1 MDLNVTC
8 GGRDGHSLV
17 RIDLVFDDRQ
27 VGAAGRRVGP
37 IGIGHPLALGV
48 GTDEQITGVDFR
60 KRKIDSRRIVSHI
73 NGHIW
78 VHGAAAQDLR
88 STLFQA
94 ADEAL
99 EAAQAANAPL
109 LAPRAYGNGLS
120 AYADAENDL
129 ARGRN
134 IDRIRNRLN
143 AAVSA
148 LNEATEAAEI
158 ASITLA
164 PLIKTRDD
172 ALNARAD
179 NFAVELWLEAE
190 DTFNGASRR
199 LESGD
204 IRGAR
209 NRAEAAEALFR
220 DAELTAIKAQYLSQT
235 RALLAQA
242 DQARVPRYAPKTYA
256 RARALLA
263 QAEQELNEN
272 RYDTDLPR
280 SLAQQANYEARHAIY
295 LAERI
300 RVLRDDDWTEEDIIL
315 TYEEPI
321 TEIAAAADRV
331 AQLDAG
337 TDPVAQELVA
347 YIEDVRQRE
356 LQLQVDLEESRRRI
370 VGLEEEIRELDDQLG
385 GVSQERVALVQRLE
399 AEERIR
405 EQFARVENMFARE
418 EARVSREGNSIIMRL
433 VGLTFEVGEADI
445 DPVYGP
451 LLQRVHDA
459 VELFPRSQIVV
470 EGHTDSYGGDES
482 NLALSRSRAE
492 AVGAYLSTELGIA
505 TFRVS
510 AVGYGETRP
519 IANNETQQGRT
530 RNRRIDI
537 RIEPQLE

>member
-1 MDLNVTC
+1 ME
-8 GGRDGHSLV
+8 
-17 RIDLVFDDRQ
+17 I
-27 VGAAGRRVGP
+27 
-37 IGIGHPLALGV
+37 LA
-48 GTDEQITGVDFR
+48 
-60 KRKIDSRRIVSHI
+60 
-73 NGHIW
+73 
-78 VHGAAAQDLR
+78 
-88 STLFQA
+88 
-94 ADEAL
+94 
-99 EAAQAANAPL
+99 
-109 LAPRAYGNGLS
+109 

-143 AAVSA
+143 TAISA
-148 LNEATEAAEI
+148 FHEAIEAAEI

-172 ALNARAD
+172 ALNARAQ
-179 NFAVELWLEAE
+179 NFAVELWAE
-190 DTFNGASRR
+190 GEDVFDGASRR

-209 NRAEAAEALFR
+209 SRAEEAEALFR

-242 DQARVPRYAPKTYA
+242 DQARVPRYAPRTYA
-256 RARALLA
+256 RAQALLA

-280 SLAQQANYEARHAIY
+280 SLTQQANYEARHAIY

-300 RVLRDDDWTEEDIIL
+300 RVLRDADWTEEDIIL
-315 TYEEPI
+315 TYEQPI

-337 TDPVAQELVA
+337 TDPVTQELVA
-347 YIEDVRQRE
+347 YIEDIRQRE
-356 LQLQVDLEESRRRI
+356 LQLQVDLEESRVRI
-370 VGLEEEIRELDDQLG
+370 VGLEEEIRELDEQLG

-405 EQFARVENMFARE
+405 EQFIRVESMFTRD

-433 VGLTFEVGEADI
+433 VGLTFEVGEADV
-445 DPVYGP
+445 DPAYAA
-451 LLQRVHDA
+451 LLQKVHDA
-459 VELFPRSQIVV
+459 VEIFPRSQVVV
-470 EGHTDSYGGDES
+470 EGHTDSYGVDES
-482 NLALSRSRAE
+482 NLTLSRSRAE
-492 AVGAYLSTELGIA
+492 AVGEYLSTELGIA
-505 TFRVS
+505 SFRVS

-519 IANNETQQGRT
+519 IANNETQQGRA
-530 RNRRIDI
+530 RNRRIAI
-537 RIEPQLE
+537 RIEPQRE